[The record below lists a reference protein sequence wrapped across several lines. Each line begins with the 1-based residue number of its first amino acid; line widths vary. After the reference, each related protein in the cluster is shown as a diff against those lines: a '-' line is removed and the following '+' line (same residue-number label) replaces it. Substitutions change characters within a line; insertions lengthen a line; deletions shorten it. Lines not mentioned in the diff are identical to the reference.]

1 MATTSLPVLAGIA
14 STVIFAASALPML
27 VKAWRT
33 RDLASYSRGNIVL
46 SNVGNAVHSI
56 YVFSMP
62 VGPIW
67 LLHAFYLV
75 SSALMLLWSVRYR
88 AKRGI
93 ATMGQGAVGM
103 GTVTV
108 QQRSTGLY
116 QESGLA
122 RDLLKRTDNGPP
134 TTRIARF
141 VS

>member
-1 MATTSLPVLAGIA
+1 MATTSLSVLAGIA

-67 LLHAFYLV
+67 LLHTFYLV
-75 SSALMLLWSVRYR
+75 SSALMLLWLVRYR
-88 AKRGI
+88 AKRGK
-93 ATMGQGAVGM
+93 ATTGQGAVGM
-103 GTVTV
+103 GTGTV
-108 QQRSTGLY
+108 QQPTTGLY
-116 QESGLA
+116 
-122 RDLLKRTDNGPP
+122 
-134 TTRIARF
+134 
-141 VS
+141 